1 MELEHEVL
9 ENKIV
14 DVIFK
19 FYNDYELKDFL
30 FEQTKWIGW
39 CNEEVSLHFNASRFE
54 LEYCVRR
61 FRDDKRGQT
70 FTFTERIDKAG
81 GMLYSI
87 SNIHAKIEETNQKAN
102 ESFSQ
107 SL

>member
-1 MELEHEVL
+1 MEL

-30 FEQTKWIGW
+30 FEETKWIGW
-39 CNEEVSLHFNASRFE
+39 CNEEVSLRFNASILE
-54 LEYCVRR
+54 LEYCVSR
-61 FRDDKRGQT
+61 FRDDKRGQA

-81 GMLYSI
+81 GMMFSI
-87 SNIHAKIEETNQKAN
+87 SNIEETNQKAS

-107 SL
+107 AL